1 MPLLDSNGIRL
12 SYERTG
18 QGEDV
23 LLIMGQNAAGHVWNM
38 HQTPALN
45 RAGYR
50 TTTFNN
56 RGVAPSSAPP
66 GRYTLA
72 DMVADTRGL
81 IEALDLGPCRIVG
94 ASLGAMI
101 AEELAIHSPS
111 LVRSAVLVATR
122 PRADAVRRAQ
132 TLADRALVE
141 QGIRLPAAYQAVDT
155 VQKMLSPATQRD
167 DATISTWLEIFE
179 LAAETGAEAG
189 GQTWVETIEDRR
201 PDLSKI
207 TAPCRVIAFTDDGVA
222 PPHLAAETADAIP
235 GCDFV
240 EISGCGHLGFLERP
254 DEVNTAILEFL
265 DKH

>member
-1 MPLLDSNGIRL
+1 VPHLDSNGIRL

-18 QGEDV
+18 HGEDV
-23 LLIMGQNAAGHVWNM
+23 LLIMGQNAAGHVWTM

-56 RGVAPSSAPP
+56 RGIAPSSAPP

-81 IEALDLGPCRIVG
+81 IDALDLAPCRIVG
-94 ASLGAMI
+94 TSLGAMI
-101 AEELAIHSPS
+101 AEELAIHSPE

-141 QGIRLPAAYQAVDT
+141 QGIRLPASYQAVDT
-155 VQKMLSPATQRD
+155 VQKMLSPTTLRD
-167 DATISTWLEIFE
+167 DAAISTWLEIFE
-179 LAAETGAEAG
+179 LAAEAG
-189 GQTWVETIEDRR
+189 DADGQTWVETIEDRR
-201 PDLSKI
+201 TELAKI
-207 TAPCRVIAFTDDGVA
+207 TIPCRVIAFADDGIS
-222 PPHLAAETADAIP
+222 PPHLAAETAEAIP
-235 GCDFV
+235 DCDFV
-240 EISGCGHLGFLERP
+240 EIPHCGHLGYLERP
-254 DEVNTAILEFL
+254 DEVNTAIIEFL